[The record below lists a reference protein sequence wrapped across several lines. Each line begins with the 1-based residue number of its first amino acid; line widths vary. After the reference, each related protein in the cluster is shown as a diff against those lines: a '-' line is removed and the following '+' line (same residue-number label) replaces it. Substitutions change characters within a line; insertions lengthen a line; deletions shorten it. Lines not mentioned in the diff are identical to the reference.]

1 MQETRVAGLPTRPG
15 CLTRGC
21 RGSQVG
27 SEPQSHVSKGTS
39 ASPRKMLRPRLS
51 RCHTDRLSTRPWS
64 SACGTEYWGQ
74 EVRFSGALLVAR
86 VDAAR
91 VGWGGSYRVPT
102 LKEFWGAPKGING
115 GLDYHHAHHK
125 ADTLENDLI
134 APRRSSGLP
143 LPPRPAG
150 RGVLFINGEPH
161 RGPSLTRRVSLKT
174 GFRFRFFTAVLRLLC
189 LSGRR

>member
-1 MQETRVAGLPTRPG
+1 MQETRAAGLPTRPG

-51 RCHTDRLSTRPWS
+51 RCHTDRLSTRPCS

-74 EVRFSGALLVAR
+74 EVHFSGALLVAR

-102 LKEFWGAPKGING
+102 VKEFWGAPKGING

-125 ADTLENDLI
+125 ADTLENELI
-134 APRRSSGLP
+134 APPPILQAALATSPRRKG
-143 LPPRPAG
+143 RP
-150 RGVLFINGEPH
+150 VH
-161 RGPSLTRRVSLKT
+161 
-174 GFRFRFFTAVLRLLC
+174 
-189 LSGRR
+189 